1 MWLRLT
7 YFDEAKTPIKINF
20 DLVEAFQ
27 SDDGGTLVS
36 VSTSSY
42 RVSETMEEIERM
54 LSFDPKDMLFSKPK
68 LADDLNANEQ
78 RRKLPGQ
85 IDTWK

>member
-7 YFDEAKTPIKINF
+7 YFDDAKTAIKINF

-27 SDDGGTLVS
+27 SDDSGGTLVS

-42 RVSETMEEIERM
+42 RVKETFEEIERM
-54 LSFDPKDMLFSKPK
+54 LSPPNAEFNQSKGW
-68 LADDLNANEQ
+68 
-78 RRKLPGQ
+78 R
-85 IDTWK
+85 